1 MTMQTTPFPFQVTG
15 ATSLQQAPQRNA
27 AAGVQAP
34 DPGQF
39 RSTLSREIAQRQ
51 STPAVTGGP
60 MPVQSPDSARKPVAA
75 NKAAADKPAVQG
87 PKAPA
92 RAPEKPQ
99 NGAADA
105 PATAQSG
112 AKEVANEGAK
122 DAAAA
127 AAAAD
132 SASAAAEAATTPVT
146 DMLAFMASLA
156 QPVQAAPAAGDAQ
169 AAGADLQL
177 AALQSA
183 FAALETG
190 DGVATDPALAA
201 VAEGDTADTGFSL
214 AAGVK
219 ADVRADLQADVHA
232 TARDAT
238 DLRSLQQ
245 AVQADPKAAPAGRE
259 GAIGPDTAL
268 EAPAPALTQLQA
280 QASKLDALAPATV
293 PTDRIPARVGSQAWD
308 NQVSQ
313 RIVYMVGKE
322 QAATL
327 TLNPPDLG
335 PVQVVLNVSNEGT
348 SVAFSSGELEVRQA
362 LENAL
367 PRLRDMMSESGITL
381 GNATVDA
388 GKQQERQAQDGERRA
403 QGGNH
408 AGADH
413 GGSAQGSD
421 DATRPATRT
430 VMLGD
435 SGLVDTFA

>member
-15 ATSLQQAPQRNA
+15 ATTLQQTPQRNA

-60 MPVQSPDSARKPVAA
+60 MPAQSPDSARKPATA
-75 NKAAADKPAVQG
+75 NKAAADKPAVQD
-87 PKAPA
+87 PKTPA
-92 RAPEKPQ
+92 RAPEKQ
-99 NGAADA
+99 QDGAADA

-112 AKEVANEGAK
+112 ATEGAK

-156 QPVQAAPAAGDAQ
+156 QPVQAAPAAGEAKAE

-183 FAALETG
+183 FATLETG
-190 DGVATDPALAA
+190 DGAAADPALAA
-201 VAEGDTADTGFSL
+201 GAEGDAGFSL
-214 AAGVK
+214 AAGVQ
-219 ADVRADLQADVHA
+219 ADLQAD
-232 TARDAT
+232 ARGAT

-245 AVQADPKAAPAGRE
+245 AVQADPKAVPAGRE
-259 GAIGPDTAL
+259 SAIGPDTAL
-268 EAPAPALTQLQA
+268 EAPALALTPLQA
-280 QASKLDALAPATV
+280 QAAKLDALAPATV
-293 PTDRIPARVGSQAWD
+293 PADRIPARVGSQAWD

-367 PRLRDMMSESGITL
+367 PRLREMMSESGITL

-408 AGADH
+408 AGPDN
-413 GGSAQGSD
+413 GGSAQGGD
-421 DATRPATRT
+421 DAARPATRT